1 MKMKKILIVDTT
13 WPINSRTERF
23 KNSFKKCFEVVVSA
37 WNRGAKNRKDIDND
51 TYLLEH
57 EIGYGNQIKKL
68 LKLPLF
74 ILHNYRVCKTQ
85 KPDII
90 FASHWDSL
98 ICAVILKLVWNWKLR
113 IVYDCLDLPTFSN
126 SMVRK
131 IIMLVERISL
141 RFVSLTI
148 FASRYFKPL
157 YSSKLKSYV
166 FENYPSLDLL
176 GNISETPN
184 WITDYDKQIPKDSK
198 NIAWIGV
205 VRYFDVIE
213 NILLSI
219 RDTNIYF
226 FVFGDGPELDRVKKA
241 VHSFGLNSQVIFF
254 GRYKP
259 FDLRWIYENSGLVW
273 AAYPTNDF
281 NAIYAISNKYFE
293 CSFFEKQIILSK
305 KTKMAE
311 DLNENPNVILVDE
324 YSSSDIREKLLSNI
338 NFKLDKY
345 QKYEVDI
352 SWEDQ
357 EENFIDVLKKI
368 L

>member
-1 MKMKKILIVDTT
+1 MKKFLIIDTT

-23 KNSFKKCFEVVVSA
+23 KNSFKKYFEVIVSA
-37 WNRGAKNRKDIDND
+37 WNRGGEDCKDIGND

-57 EIGYGNQIKKL
+57 KIGYGNQIKKL

-74 ILHNYRVCKTQ
+74 ILHNYRVCKNQ

-98 ICAVILKLVWNWKLR
+98 ICAVILKLVWNRKLK

-126 SMVRK
+126 SIVRR
-131 IIMLVERISL
+131 IIMLIERISL

-166 FENYPSLDLL
+166 FENYPSLNLL
-176 GNISETPN
+176 GSSLDLPN
-184 WITDYDKQIPKDSK
+184 WAKNYDEKMLKSTK
-198 NIAWIGV
+198 NVAWIGV
-205 VRYFDVIE
+205 VRYFEIIN
-213 NILLSI
+213 NILLAI
-219 RDTNIYF
+219 KGTKINF
-226 FVFGDGPELDRVKKA
+226 FIFGDGPELDRVKKA
-241 VHSFGLNSQVIFF
+241 VHSFGLNNQVVFF

-259 FDLRWIYENSGLVW
+259 SDLRWIYENSGLVW

-311 DLNENPNVILVDE
+311 GLNKNPNIILVDE

-338 NFKLDKY
+338 DINLIEY
-345 QKYEVDI
+345 CKYENDT

-357 EENFIDVLKKI
+357 EKNFINFLKVN